1 MTVNTP
7 APSQSIDVAQDLDL
21 GFLRRKR
28 AVSRTPDSA
37 TAIGIVDLFSGIG
50 GLSVGAV
57 EGARR
62 KGRNARVQLAVDQW
76 GSALE
81 VFRKSL
87 RLAEKATAELD
98 LADVLGGAA
107 VAGRDSEQ
115 PLLERGK
122 GAALLLAGPPC
133 QGHSA
138 LNNHTRHDDPRN
150 DLYVAVARVA
160 RLLEPPAVVIEN
172 VSGVGRDKRRAAE
185 RCQAILAEQGYS
197 VDSRRLDLCQLGA
210 PQRRIRHV
218 LVATREGSFD
228 FDLLGLESRRSVGWA
243 IGDLLRIDSEA
254 MLDTPSVPN
263 EDNES
268 RIDWLFDED
277 AYDLPNDLRPVCH
290 HNDHSYRSMYGRL
303 RWDEPAQTIT
313 SGFGSMG
320 QGRFVHPLARR
331 TLTPHEA
338 ARLQFLPDF
347 MDFSRVTRRS
357 DLATMIGNAAPPIL
371 TISLVG
377 ALIDQ
382 GLL

>member
-1 MTVNTP
+1 VS
-7 APSQSIDVAQDLDL
+7 AGVAQDVDL

-28 AVSRTPDSA
+28 AMVAGPGGEAS
-37 TAIGIVDLFSGIG
+37 IGIVDLFAGIG

-62 KGRNARVQLAVDQW
+62 KGRGARVQLAVDSW
-76 GSALE
+76 SSALE

-87 RLAEKATAELD
+87 RLEEATTAELD
-98 LADVLGGAA
+98 LGDVLAG
-107 VAGRDSEQ
+107 VATTERASEQ
-115 PLLERGK
+115 PLLARGK
-122 GAALLLAGPPC
+122 GATLLLAGPPC

-138 LNNHTRHDDPRN
+138 LNNSTRHDDPRN

-160 RLLEPPAVVIEN
+160 LLLKPVAVVIEN

-185 RCQAILAEQGYS
+185 RCAAILAEQGYS
-197 VDSRRLDLCQLGA
+197 VGSRRLNLYELGA

-228 FDLLGLESRRSVGWA
+228 FDELDADADAGRSVEWA
-243 IGDLLRIDSEA
+243 IGDLLATESEA
-254 MLDTPSVPN
+254 MFDTPSVPS

-268 RIDWLFDED
+268 RIDWLFDND
-277 AYDLPNDLRPVCH
+277 AYDLPNPLRPGCH
-290 HNDHSYRSMYGRL
+290 HGDHSYLSMYGRL

-320 QGRFVHPLARR
+320 QGRFVHPLVRR

-347 MDFSRVTRRS
+347 MDFSGVSRKSLSIMV
-357 DLATMIGNAAPPIL
+357 GNAAPPIL
-371 TISLVG
+371 TISVVE

-382 GLL
+382 GLI

>member
-1 MTVNTP
+1 MSP
-7 APSQSIDVAQDLDL
+7 
-21 GFLRRKR
+21 
-28 AVSRTPDSA
+28 TPDSA
-37 TAIGIVDLFSGIG
+37 TAIGVVDLFSGIG

-62 KGRNARVQLAVDQW
+62 KGRSARVQFAVDRW

-81 VFRKSL
+81 VFRRSL
-87 RLAEKATAELD
+87 RLSNEATAELD
-98 LADVLGGAA
+98 LANVLGGAA

-115 PLLERGK
+115 PLLEGGE

-150 DLYVAVARVA
+150 DLYLAVARVA
-160 RLLEPPAVVIEN
+160 RLLQPAAVIIEN

-197 VDSRRLDLCQLGA
+197 VDSRRLNLCELGA
-210 PQRRIRHV
+210 PQRRIRHI

-228 FDLLGLESRRSVGWA
+228 FDLPCQERKRSVGWA
-243 IGDLLRIDSEA
+243 IGDLPRIDSEA
-254 MLDTPSVPN
+254 MVDTPSVPS

-277 AYDLPNDLRPVCH
+277 EYDLPNDRRPVCH

-320 QGRFVHPLARR
+320 QGRFVHPRVRR